1 MSTDTPFSEHA
12 PSWFLPPEDTPE
24 FMYPAWASCLR
35 WAVCS
40 EAVQKDFESATGIKY
55 HGAGSPIEAM
65 LDAATGHNPA
75 EEYIKSF
82 LPWFNEWVWGS
93 MDGGVNEER

>member
-1 MSTDTPFSEHA
+1 MSTDSPFSEHA

-24 FMYPAWASCLR
+24 FMYDPWAACLR

-40 EAVQKDFESATGIKY
+40 EAVQKDFEAATGIKY

-65 LDAATGHNPA
+65 LDNATGHNPA

-82 LPWFNEWVWGS
+82 LPWFNEMVWGS
-93 MDGGVNEER
+93 MSGEVPTED